1 MAKLITHWY
10 EDSIRTPSYSDVLE
24 LVYDSDSNTYYMA
37 RHSPVGDL
45 IEKIKLTPETVYKL
59 DS

>member
-1 MAKLITHWY
+1 MEKLITHWY

-24 LVYDSDSNTYYMA
+24 LVYDSDSNTYYIV
-37 RHSPVGDL
+37 RHSSVGNI
-45 IEKIKLTPETVYKL
+45 IEKIKLIPETVYKL